1 MKKLRTILQYRYTF
15 KYLTLVIV
23 SIVSIFVVLF
33 PKNTKY
39 TGSETNIVGVIKQI
53 NIDGNKLTMLI
64 KDKEDIIV
72 NYYFDNEKEKIKF
85 VSELELG
92 DTIKIYGELKNPSTN
107 TIFNGFDYKKY
118 LKYKGIYYILNSMSI
133 EVVSK
138 NNNVFY
144 LIKNKIIKRI
154 DSIDGSGYLRL
165 FLLGD
170 KGGINSEI
178 LDIYQS
184 NGISHL
190 FAVSGMHISVLIGIL
205 FMFLKNITY
214 NKRVKYLYASIFL
227 IFYLFLTNYS
237 PSILRASIMFILN
250 AINEC
255 YNFKIKKIDIVLFTF
270 DIILIINPYIVFQI
284 SFQYSYIISLFIVI
298 FNRKIASVSSKFSR
312 GLYISY
318 LCFMITLPISIYY
331 FNEVNFISIIINIIY
346 IPFVSIIVFPLCIMC
361 FVFNFLEPVFS
372 FCIYLLESSNLFINN
387 IDMFKFVFVKP
398 SFLLIFFYYILIIMM
413 IFNRKYIYLFL
424 TVLVLHKN
432 IIYFDN
438 SLKVTV
444 IDVGQGDSIFVKL
457 PNNSSNVLIDTGGI
471 VNYTNEE
478 WKIKNKGYSIAK
490 DRIIPYLKSNGINK
504 LDTLIL
510 THGDYDHMGEAINL
524 IDSFKVNKVIFNCGD
539 YNDLEQELIR
549 KLDDAGIRYYSCIKK
564 LSAGKYKFNFLNTK
578 IYNNENDNSS
588 VIYFNYNNYKFLF
601 MGDASTNREKDIL
614 DIYNLGSIDF
624 LKVGHHGSDTATSNR
639 FIDNIK
645 PKYSLISVGKNN
657 RYGHPKKNVLDVL
670 NKSKIYRTDQDGS
683 IMLKI
688 KNNKLKIG
696 ICSQ

>member
-23 SIVSIFVVLF
+23 LIVSIFIILF

-39 TGSETNIVGVIKQI
+39 TGLETSIVGIIKQI

-107 TIFNGFDYKKY
+107 TIFNGFDYQKY
-118 LKYKGIYYILNSMSI
+118 LKYKGIYYILNAMSI
-133 EVVSK
+133 EIVSK

-154 DSIDGSGYLRL
+154 DNIDSSGYLRL

-170 KGGINSEI
+170 KGGVNSEI

-190 FAVSGMHISVLIGIL
+190 FAVSGMHIGVLIGIL
-205 FMFLKNITY
+205 FILLKNITY

-298 FNRKIASVSSKFSR
+298 FNRKIASVSSKFLRS
-312 GLYISY
+312 LYISY
-318 LCFMITLPISIYY
+318 LCFMITLPIGIYY

-372 FCIYLLESSNLFINN
+372 FCIYLL
-387 IDMFKFVFVKP
+387 V
-398 SFLLIFFYYILIIMM
+398 
-413 IFNRKYIYLFL
+413 
-424 TVLVLHKN
+424 
-432 IIYFDN
+432 
-438 SLKVTV
+438 
-444 IDVGQGDSIFVKL
+444 
-457 PNNSSNVLIDTGGI
+457 
-471 VNYTNEE
+471 
-478 WKIKNKGYSIAK
+478 
-490 DRIIPYLKSNGINK
+490 
-504 LDTLIL
+504 
-510 THGDYDHMGEAINL
+510 
-524 IDSFKVNKVIFNCGD
+524 
-539 YNDLEQELIR
+539 
-549 KLDDAGIRYYSCIKK
+549 
-564 LSAGKYKFNFLNTK
+564 
-578 IYNNENDNSS
+578 
-588 VIYFNYNNYKFLF
+588 
-601 MGDASTNREKDIL
+601 
-614 DIYNLGSIDF
+614 
-624 LKVGHHGSDTATSNR
+624 
-639 FIDNIK
+639 
-645 PKYSLISVGKNN
+645 
-657 RYGHPKKNVLDVL
+657 
-670 NKSKIYRTDQDGS
+670 
-683 IMLKI
+683 
-688 KNNKLKIG
+688 
-696 ICSQ
+696 